1 MFTNDLIMREIESL
15 TKFLARAVFHLDVT
29 EDEIIDEYGFINGED
44 LTWRMLMTKINVGK
58 ITEAEQFII
67 EKTCNDT
74 KFQYLRIAIDFY
86 AELDKLDDSFLQEH
100 KYPRE
105 NILKGLNKIKE
116 IYNYGES

>member
-1 MFTNDLIMREIESL
+1 MREIESL